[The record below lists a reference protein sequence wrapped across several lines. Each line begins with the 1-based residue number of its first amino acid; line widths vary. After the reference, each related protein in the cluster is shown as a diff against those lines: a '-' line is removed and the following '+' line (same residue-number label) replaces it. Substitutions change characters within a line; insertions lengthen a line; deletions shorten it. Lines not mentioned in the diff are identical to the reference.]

1 MHHGSKGSFEI
12 VLDFRKTNVKIDYE
26 LVIEKEE
33 NIPPNI
39 IYSSDIDG
47 RFQKY
52 NSLKEFFKKINFAG
66 TIDADNIK
74 QLKYKIYWEWPYE
87 NYLEN
92 ENIDEEKDKKDLEN
106 TMSGLDYIFYL
117 KFNVVQSR

>member
-92 ENIDEEKDKKDLEN
+92 GNIDEEKDKKDLEYA
-106 TMSGLDYIFYL
+106 MSGLDYIFYL